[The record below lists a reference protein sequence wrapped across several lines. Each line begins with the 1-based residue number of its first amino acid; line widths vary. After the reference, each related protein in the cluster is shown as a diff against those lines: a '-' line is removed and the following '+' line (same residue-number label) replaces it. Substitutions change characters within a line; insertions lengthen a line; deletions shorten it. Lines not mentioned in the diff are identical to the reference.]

1 MSVLKSKRTLSR
13 YEYLAAYGELR
24 KYSDEKVNKMAHRKF
39 PYLGAPIIDILNHIE
54 NYLMQIFDQYFYY
67 DIKLNAKPEQAKI
80 VIAELQNLQKPLLAL
95 WNVDKYTENRM
106 GMWCDL
112 INNTIQHV
120 ARYGGIKCSCNDF
133 VFILDKTVIS
143 KAFFI
148 QNMCELHKLI
158 YTKMVSAPKY
168 VVHTSGQTLMDLAN
182 ESLYYVCKANL
193 GIPNNKQLY
202 EQRKRYLSK
211 ALNCLK
217 RMNRHIVTVFNLMG
231 YSERVMNEWCELYTT
246 ELTSLENLIRADE
259 KRFGHLT

>member
-24 KYSDEKVNKMAHRKF
+24 KYSEEKVTKMAHRKF
-39 PYLGAPIIDILNHIE
+39 PYLGAPIIDILNRID

-120 ARYGGIKCSCNDF
+120 ARYGGIKCGRNDL
-133 VFILDKTVIS
+133 VFMLDKTAIS
-143 KAFFI
+143 KAEFI
-148 QNMCELHKLI
+148 QNMCKLHKLI
-158 YTKMVSAPKY
+158 YTKMISAPKY
-168 VVHTSGQTLMDLAN
+168 VVNTTGKILMDLADD
-182 ESLYYVCKANL
+182 SLYCVCKANL

-202 EQRKRYLSK
+202 KQRKQCLST

-231 YSERVMNEWCELYTT
+231 YSERVIKEWCDLYTY
-246 ELTSLENLIRADE
+246 ELTLLGNLIRADE
-259 KRFGHLT
+259 KRFVHLT